1 MQTAALP
8 VGERERAPLTLPPRR
23 YPRGVARPR
32 HARRPT
38 PLLRRSSS
46 ARSPASPLLHR
57 NTSPNAVVYSWSTHQ
72 LLGHP
77 RGLAGVSE
85 VRKAQT
91 YGRDPRN
98 GHSHIEGRHQGM
110 LKPAAVSWA
119 RSRPCVVVGAEPA
132 VHRRGRG
139 SDHAAP
145 AGLDYAAA
153 APPLAEAFETEAC
166 FGVLPAL
173 SSSSPVVDVAPGG
186 APPPRRRR
194 ARVPRRAARRPSTAS
209 RRTSPRR
216 PRACCS
222 VARPSSINVRRRP
235 ARRSTTSTSSRATSV
250 GLASVARLLY
260 ALVAPGLA
268 YIRCVENADDP
279 RPVLELPVG
288 PQNAPFCSFRCRA
301 SERSMCGAWGGCEKA
316 RFGEVQFGAAA
327 SARRWRRRQCAKYFL
342 C

>member
-1 MQTAALP
+1 M
-8 VGERERAPLTLPPRR
+8 RR
-23 YPRGVARPR
+23 
-32 HARRPT
+32 
-38 PLLRRSSS
+38 
-46 ARSPASPLLHR
+46 
-57 NTSPNAVVYSWSTHQ
+57 
-72 LLGHP
+72 
-77 RGLAGVSE
+77 
-85 VRKAQT
+85 
-91 YGRDPRN
+91 
-98 GHSHIEGRHQGM
+98 
-110 LKPAAVSWA
+110 
-119 RSRPCVVVGAEPA
+119 
-132 VHRRGRG
+132 
-139 SDHAAP
+139 P
-145 AGLDYAAA
+145 AGLLDLRRRCAAA
-153 APPLAEAFETEAC
+153 RRGVRGFETC

-186 APPPRRRR
+186 APPPRRRHGR
-194 ARVPRRAARRPSTAS
+194 AS
-209 RRTSPRR
+209 RGGLRGGRR
-216 PRACCS
+216 QPRAGRRRGVRGLCCS

-268 YIRCVENADDP
+268 YIRCVENGDDL

-342 C
+342 CLITPYGAADDHRLAA